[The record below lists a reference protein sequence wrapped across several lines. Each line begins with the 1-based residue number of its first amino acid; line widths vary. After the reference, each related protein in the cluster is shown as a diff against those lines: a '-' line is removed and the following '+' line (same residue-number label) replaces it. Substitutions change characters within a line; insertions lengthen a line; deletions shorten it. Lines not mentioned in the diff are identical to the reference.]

1 MKTSINRVWTV
12 LIAAGFLAPPT
23 LDAQAW
29 SPSTGERVYAPG
41 QNNDFE
47 RILFSP
53 ELIMRHHREI
63 GLSAEQRAT
72 ITEAIQIL
80 QSSVVDPEW
89 RVMESSQN
97 LTELLES
104 APTNEAQ
111 ALAAIDA
118 VLAAE
123 GEIKRANLSA
133 LIRIRN
139 ALTEEQRDRL
149 TELRGP
155 ALFWGR
161 GLPGVDYSMSPLHAP
176 HQGLSAEGI
185 FSPALTIVH

>member
-1 MKTSINRVWTV
+1 MKTSMNRVWTA
-12 LIAAGFLAPPT
+12 LIAAGIVAPPS
-23 LDAQAW
+23 LVAQAW
-29 SPSTGERVYAPG
+29 APDTSVRVYAPS
-41 QNNDFE
+41 QSNDLE

-72 ITEAIQIL
+72 ITEAIQTL

-104 APTNEAQ
+104 APTDEAQ

-139 ALTEEQRDRL
+139 ALTQEQRDRL
-149 TELRGP
+149 TELRRP
-155 ALFWGR
+155 AFYLGR

-176 HQGLSAEGI
+176 HQGWSTDGI
-185 FSPALTIVH
+185 FSPAPTIVH